1 MQMMYFKIHVE
12 DVGWV
17 DCVTPIKEI
26 DEPEPLD
33 IDFSI
38 VGKCENFDM
47 NRFELMGYSHEASII
62 LQDCYESTKALWE
75 CFADAFENFSRMILK
90 PIEDCF
96 EKMFGD
102 WYVGKNEKHFDGVYS
117 KPKMMEYFKMQP
129 NVCNLNNKIRKARNL
144 L

>member
-1 MQMMYFKIHVE
+1 MQTMYFKMHVE
-12 DVGWV
+12 DIGWV
-17 DCVTPIKEI
+17 DCVTPIKVV
-26 DEPEPLD
+26 DEPEPQE
-33 IDFSI
+33 IAFSI
-38 VGKCENFDM
+38 IGKCENFDM
-47 NRFELMGYSHEASII
+47 NRFELMGYSHEVSIV

-75 CFADAFENFSRMILK
+75 CFADAFESFSRTILK

-102 WYVGKNEKHFDGVYS
+102 WYVGKDEKHFDGVYS